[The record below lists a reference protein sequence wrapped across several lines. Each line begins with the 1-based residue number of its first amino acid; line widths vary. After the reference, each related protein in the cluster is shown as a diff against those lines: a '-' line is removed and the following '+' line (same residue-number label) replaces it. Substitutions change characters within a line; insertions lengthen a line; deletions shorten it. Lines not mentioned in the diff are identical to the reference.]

1 MCEVMK
7 EIFKYIYTQSIS
19 RGKEHTLNGNDLKP
33 KVITEITV
41 N

>member
-1 MCEVMK
+1 MK
-7 EIFKYIYTQSIS
+7 EIFKYIHSQSIS

-33 KVITEITV
+33 NMFTEITV